1 MASVREIRRR
11 IRSVRNISQ
20 VTRAMEMVA
29 ASRMR
34 RAQEQALASRAY
46 AAKAWEVLMH
56 LAAMVGG
63 SQHPLLTEPATGR
76 TAALIVITG
85 DRGLAGAYNANVMRV
100 ATRFADDSELDIKT
114 IAVGRKGRE
123 LLLRGGYDLLAEF
136 VDLPARP
143 TEADVAPIAEVAL
156 GAFLSQEVDRV
167 YVAYSDFINV
177 LRQEP
182 VVRPLLPVRAGDPGS
197 RVLAEFLHG
206 EPPVQTNPYIY
217 EQGYD
222 ELVATVVPSFTRL
235 QLYQAILESLASEYS
250 ARMVAMRN
258 ATQNADDLVGELTL
272 SYNKARQEAITTE
285 MLDIV
290 GGAEALAAAEAPA
303 S

>member
-11 IRSVRNISQ
+11 ITSVRNIAQ

-34 RAQEQALASRAY
+34 RAQEQALASRPY

-56 LAAMVGG
+56 LTAMVGG
-63 SQHPLLTEPATGR
+63 DHHPLLTEPAATR
-76 TAALIVITG
+76 TAALVVVSG
-85 DRGLAGAYNANVMRV
+85 DRGLAGAYNGNVMR
-100 ATRFADDSELDIKT
+100 AALRFVDADHFQARM
-114 IAVGRKGRE
+114 IAVGRKGRD
-123 LLLRGGYDLLAEF
+123 LLLRGGHDLLAEF

-143 TEADVAPIAEVAL
+143 SESDVTPIASVAID
-156 GAFLSQEVDRV
+156 AFLSHEVDCV
-167 YVAYSDFINV
+167 YIAYTDFINV

-182 VVRPLLPVRAGDPGS
+182 IVRQLLPVRTGDPGS

-206 EPPVQTNPYIY
+206 DPPEQTNPYIY
-217 EQGYD
+217 EQGYA
-222 ELVATVVPSFTRL
+222 ELVDTIVPRFTEL
-235 QLYQAILESLASEYS
+235 QIYQAILESLASEHS

-258 ATQNADDLVGELTL
+258 ATQNADELVDELTL
-272 SYNKARQEAITTE
+272 SYNKARQEGITTE

-290 GGAEALAAAEAPA
+290 GGAEALA

>member
-63 SQHPLLTEPATGR
+63 SQHPLLTEPATSR

-114 IAVGRKGRE
+114 IAIGRKGRE

-143 TEADVAPIAEVAL
+143 TEADVAPIA

-177 LRQEP
+177 LHQEP

-206 EPPVQTNPYIY
+206 EPPERTNPYIY

>member
-11 IRSVRNISQ
+11 IRSVSNISQ
-20 VTRAMEMVA
+20 VTRAMQMVA

-56 LAAMVGG
+56 LSTMVGG
-63 SQHPLLTEPATGR
+63 APHPLLTEPAASR
-76 TAALIVITG
+76 TAALVVITG
-85 DRGLAGAYNANVMRV
+85 DRGLAGAYNGNVMRV
-100 ATRFADDSELDIKT
+100 ATRFMRDSELQVST
-114 IAVGRKGRE
+114 IAVGRKGRD
-123 LLLRGGYDLLAEF
+123 LLLRGGYELLAEF

-143 TEADVAPIAEVAL
+143 TEADVAPIAGVVID
-156 GAFLSQEVDRV
+156 AFLSNEVDRV

-182 VVRPLLPVRAGDPGS
+182 VVRQLLPVRAGDPGS
-197 RVLAEFLHG
+197 RVLAKFLHG
-206 EPPVQTNPYIY
+206 DPPEQTNPYIY

-222 ELVATVVPSFTRL
+222 ELVSTIVPRFTRL
-235 QLYQAILESLASEYS
+235 QLYQAHLESLASEHS

-258 ATQNADDLVGELTL
+258 ATQNAEELVGELTL

-290 GGAEALAAAEAPA
+290 GGAEALA

>member
-1 MASVREIRRR
+1 VASVREIRRR
-11 IRSVRNISQ
+11 ITSVRNIAQ

-34 RAQEQALASRAY
+34 RAQEQALASRPY

-56 LAAMVGG
+56 LTAMVGG
-63 SQHPLLTEPATGR
+63 DHHPLLTEPAATR
-76 TAALIVITG
+76 TAALVVVSG
-85 DRGLAGAYNANVMRV
+85 DRGLAGAYNGNVMR
-100 ATRFADDSELDIKT
+100 AALRFVDADHFQARM
-114 IAVGRKGRE
+114 IAVGRKGRD
-123 LLLRGGYDLLAEF
+123 LLLRGGHDLLAEF

-143 TEADVAPIAEVAL
+143 SESDVAPIASVAID
-156 GAFLSQEVDRV
+156 AFLSHEVDCV
-167 YVAYSDFINV
+167 YIAYTDFINV

-182 VVRPLLPVRAGDPGS
+182 IVRQLLPVRTGDPGS

-206 EPPVQTNPYIY
+206 DPPEQTNPYIY
-217 EQGYD
+217 EQGYA
-222 ELVATVVPSFTRL
+222 ELVDTIVPRFTEL
-235 QLYQAILESLASEYS
+235 QIYQAILESLASEHS

-258 ATQNADDLVGELTL
+258 ATQNADELVDELTL
-272 SYNKARQEAITTE
+272 SYNKARQEGITTE

-290 GGAEALAAAEAPA
+290 GGAEALA

>member
-11 IRSVRNISQ
+11 ITSVRNIAQ

-34 RAQEQALASRAY
+34 RAQEQALASRPY

-56 LAAMVGG
+56 LTAMVGG
-63 SQHPLLTEPATGR
+63 DHHPLLTEPAATR
-76 TAALIVITG
+76 TAALVVVSG
-85 DRGLAGAYNANVMRV
+85 DRGLAGAYNGNVMR
-100 ATRFADDSELDIKT
+100 AALRFVDADHFQARM
-114 IAVGRKGRE
+114 IAVGRKGRD
-123 LLLRGGYDLLAEF
+123 LLLRGGHDLLAEF

-143 TEADVAPIAEVAL
+143 SESDVAPIASVAID
-156 GAFLSQEVDRV
+156 AFLSHEVDCV
-167 YVAYSDFINV
+167 YIAYTDFINV

-182 VVRPLLPVRAGDPGS
+182 IVRQLLPVRTGDPGS

-206 EPPVQTNPYIY
+206 DPPEQTNPYIY
-217 EQGYD
+217 EQGYA
-222 ELVATVVPSFTRL
+222 ELVDTIVPRFTEL
-235 QLYQAILESLASEYS
+235 QIYQAILESLASEHS

-258 ATQNADDLVGELTL
+258 ATQNADELVDELTL
-272 SYNKARQEAITTE
+272 SYNKARQEGITTE

-290 GGAEALAAAEAPA
+290 GGAEALA

>member
-11 IRSVRNISQ
+11 IRSVSNISQ
-20 VTRAMEMVA
+20 VTRAMQMVA

-63 SQHPLLTEPATGR
+63 DQHPLLTEPATSR
-76 TAALIVITG
+76 TAALVVITG
-85 DRGLAGAYNANVMRV
+85 DRGLAGAYNGNVMRM
-100 ATRFADDSELDIKT
+100 ATRFMRESDLRIST
-114 IAVGRKGRE
+114 IAVGRKGRD
-123 LLLRGGYDLLAEF
+123 LLLRGRYELLAEF

-143 TEADVAPIAEVAL
+143 TEADVAPIASVAVD
-156 GAFLSQEVDRV
+156 AFLSNEVDRV

-182 VVRPLLPVRAGDPGS
+182 VVRQLLPVQPGDPGS
-197 RVLAEFLHG
+197 RVLAEYLHG
-206 EPPVQTNPYIY
+206 DLPEQTNPYIY

-222 ELVATVVPSFTRL
+222 ELVGAIVPRFTRL
-235 QLYQAILESLASEYS
+235 QLYQALLESLASEHS

-258 ATQNADDLVGELTL
+258 ATQNAEDLVGELTL

-290 GGAEALAAAEAPA
+290 GGAEALA

>member
-11 IRSVRNISQ
+11 ITSVRNIAQ

-34 RAQEQALASRAY
+34 RAQEQALASRPY

-56 LAAMVGG
+56 LTAMVGG
-63 SQHPLLTEPATGR
+63 DHHPLLTEPEATR
-76 TAALIVITG
+76 TAALVVVSG
-85 DRGLAGAYNANVMRV
+85 DRGLAGAYNGNVMR
-100 ATRFADDSELDIKT
+100 AALRFVDANDFQARM
-114 IAVGRKGRE
+114 IAVGRKGRD
-123 LLLRGGYDLLAEF
+123 LLLRGGHDLLAEF

-143 TEADVAPIAEVAL
+143 AESDVAPIASVAID
-156 GAFLSQEVDRV
+156 AFLSHEVDCV
-167 YVAYSDFINV
+167 YIAYTDFINV

-182 VVRPLLPVRAGDPGS
+182 IMRQLLPVRTGDPGS

-206 EPPVQTNPYIY
+206 DPPEQTNPYIY
-217 EQGYD
+217 EQGYA
-222 ELVATVVPSFTRL
+222 ELVDTIVPRFTEL
-235 QLYQAILESLASEYS
+235 QIYQAILESLASEHS

-258 ATQNADDLVGELTL
+258 ATQNADELVDELTL
-272 SYNKARQEAITTE
+272 SYNKARQEGITTE

-290 GGAEALAAAEAPA
+290 GGAEALA

>member
-11 IRSVRNISQ
+11 IRSVRNIAQ

-29 ASRMR
+29 ASRMK
-34 RAQEQALASRAY
+34 RAQEQAVASRAY
-46 AAKAWEVLMH
+46 AAKAWEVLTH
-56 LAAMVGG
+56 LTAMVGG
-63 SQHPLLTEPATGR
+63 DHHPLLTEPATTR
-76 TAALIVITG
+76 TAAVVVVTG
-85 DRGLAGAYNANVMRV
+85 DRGLAGAYNANVIRA
-100 ATRFADDSELDIKT
+100 ATRFMRDSTFEVRT
-114 IAVGRKGRE
+114 IAVGRKGRD
-123 LLLRGGYDLLAEF
+123 LLLRGGYELLAEF

-143 TEADVAPIAEVAL
+143 DEADVAPIAGVAID
-156 GAFLSQEVDRV
+156 AFLSKEVDGV
-167 YVAYSDFINV
+167 YIAYSDFINV

-182 VVRPLLPVRAGDPGS
+182 VVRQLLPVRTGDPGS

-206 EPPVQTNPYIY
+206 DPPEQTNPYIY
-217 EQGYD
+217 EQGYE
-222 ELVATVVPSFTRL
+222 ELVNTIVPRFTEL
-235 QLYQAILESLASEYS
+235 QIYQAILESLASEHS

-290 GGAEALAAAEAPA
+290 GGAEALA

>member
-11 IRSVRNISQ
+11 IRSVSNIAQ

-56 LAAMVGG
+56 LAVMVGG
-63 SQHPLLTEPATGR
+63 DQHPLLMEPATSR
-76 TAALIVITG
+76 TAAIVVITG
-85 DRGLAGAYNANVMRV
+85 DRGLAGAYNTNVMRA
-100 ATRFADDSELDIKT
+100 ATRFADDSQLDIRT
-114 IAVGRKGRE
+114 IAVGRKGRD

-143 TEADVAPIAEVAL
+143 TEADVAPIATMAVET
-156 GAFLSQEVDRV
+156 FLSHEVDRV
-167 YVAYSDFINV
+167 YIAYSDFINV

-182 VVRPLLPVRAGDPGS
+182 VVRQLLPVRAGDPGS

-206 EPPVQTNPYIY
+206 DLPEQTNPYIY
-217 EQGYD
+217 EQSYE
-222 ELVATVVPSFTRL
+222 ELVNTVVPRFTRV
-235 QLYQAILESLASEYS
+235 QLYQAILESLASEHS

-258 ATQNADDLVGELTL
+258 ATQNADELVGELTL

-290 GGAEALAAAEAPA
+290 GGAEALA

>member
-11 IRSVRNISQ
+11 ITSVRNIAQ

-34 RAQEQALASRAY
+34 RAQEQALASRPY

-56 LAAMVGG
+56 LTAMVGG
-63 SQHPLLTEPATGR
+63 DHHPLLTEPAATR
-76 TAALIVITG
+76 TAALVVVSG
-85 DRGLAGAYNANVMRV
+85 DRGLAGAYNGNVMR
-100 ATRFADDSELDIKT
+100 AALRFVDANHFQARM
-114 IAVGRKGRE
+114 IAVGRKGRD
-123 LLLRGGYDLLAEF
+123 LLLRGGHDLLAEF

-143 TEADVAPIAEVAL
+143 SESDVAPIASVAID
-156 GAFLSQEVDRV
+156 AFLSHEVDCV
-167 YVAYSDFINV
+167 YIAYTDFINV

-182 VVRPLLPVRAGDPGS
+182 IVRQLLPVRTGDPGS
-197 RVLAEFLHG
+197 RVLAQFLHG
-206 EPPVQTNPYIY
+206 DPPEQTNPYIY
-217 EQGYD
+217 EQGYA
-222 ELVATVVPSFTRL
+222 ELVDTIVPRFTEL
-235 QLYQAILESLASEYS
+235 QIYQAILESLASEHS

-258 ATQNADDLVGELTL
+258 ATQNADELVDELTL
-272 SYNKARQEAITTE
+272 SYNKARQEGITTE

-290 GGAEALAAAEAPA
+290 GGAEALA